1 MVVPKLRHLQQIPSQ
16 APSTTTTCL
25 LLRRKPPNI
34 KDDLDSK
41 DFKIDRGERNE
52 MIPSRVMDKCTG
64 MIKDDDNPG

>member
-41 DFKIDRGERNE
+41 DFKEGERKE
-52 MIPSRVMDKCTG
+52 MIATRVMDKYSWHD
-64 MIKDDDNPG
+64 KKR